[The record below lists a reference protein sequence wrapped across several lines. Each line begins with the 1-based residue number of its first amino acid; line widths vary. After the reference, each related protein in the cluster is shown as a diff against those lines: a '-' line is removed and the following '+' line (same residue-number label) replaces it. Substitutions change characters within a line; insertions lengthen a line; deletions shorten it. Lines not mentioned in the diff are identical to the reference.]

1 MIRLTI
7 GDYVLRERAGV
18 QLEKGM
24 VEDRRKKTEIRIPE
38 PQTPN
43 SELQTQN
50 SERRTA
56 NPDRGIDGPNFR
68 PKMNKIDHKL

>member
-43 SELQTQN
+43 SE
-50 SERRTA
+50 RRTA

>member
-1 MIRLTI
+1 
-7 GDYVLRERAGV
+7 
-18 QLEKGM
+18 M

-56 NPDRGIDGPNFR
+56 NPDRGIDGQNFR